1 MLPVKAIHMPL
12 LTPNWKR
19 NRPWAKADLSILL
32 IKKRKGNKQ
41 AKKKKNT
48 VWMHAFFKKVLRM
61 FFTFFVLSVGMIVQ

>member
-19 NRPWAKADLSILL
+19 NGPWAKADLSILL

-41 AKKKKNT
+41 AKKKNT